1 MLRSSCA
8 HGVCIGYSNAEFCPS
23 KNQQVRALT
32 HGVQRASRLHW
43 QVRTYNDLWQLKIDM
58 PGGNWKP
65 KDLERD
71 IRMERMG
78 PWSRCFTCGVC
89 DISWQKCELKVHLCI
104 TRFRTVDRD
113 CFVELFPMH
122 SAIRN

>member
-1 MLRSSCA
+1 M
-8 HGVCIGYSNAEFCPS
+8 
-23 KNQQVRALT
+23 RALT

-89 DISWQKCELKVHLCI
+89 DISWQKCELKVDYG
-104 TRFRTVDRD
+104 TRMLSRLSGGGTCGGKYYFCSKD
-113 CFVELFPMH
+113 CQKNGWKEH
-122 SAIRN
+122 KEKHGCRKQ